1 MYRTS
6 NCASALAFSVALGL
20 VASPA
25 LSKSSDEDATTYQI
39 NAAHDGH
46 VDFAAGFNAPLVR
59 AWSYDTA
66 DGNGSYPV
74 IGGGMLFFVGNGND
88 AFAFDL
94 ANGSRLWEH
103 LLAAGGN
110 YPAYADGT
118 VVFANSSGAVVAL
131 KARTGKQRWS
141 VSLNANGGLSYPVA
155 AQGMVFTAGNA
166 LTALDGKTGATNW
179 SKSLS
184 PYSNT
189 VTYGDG
195 GLYVG
200 SGCDYTKYAPNG
212 DLIWSVSGNCNGYQ
226 DDVAYF
232 NKHLYVY
239 DYYQDNA
246 ILSTK
251 DGSQTGFFPGS
262 TLPVFYTSNKRS
274 YELVTSNDKIYCLDL
289 RTGNVVWSFENS
301 GSYALPIVING
312 HPIIASYTTLY
323 MLDGATGAPLWSDN
337 VGSQIYSMNAGDG
350 ALAITTGGKVIVYK
364 PQ

>member
-1 MYRTS
+1 MNQHS
-6 NCASALAFSVALGL
+6 NCATALAFSLALGL
-20 VASPA
+20 LASPA

-59 AWSYDTA
+59 AWTYDTG
-66 DGNGSYPV
+66 DSSGSYPV

-94 ANGSRLWEH
+94 ASGSRLWEH
-103 LLAAGGN
+103 LLAGVN
-110 YPAYADGT
+110 NPAYADGT
-118 VVFANSSGAVVAL
+118 IVFADYSGAVTAL

-141 VSLNANGGLSYPVA
+141 ASTNDNGGLSYPIA
-155 AQGMVFTAGNA
+155 AQGMIFTAGYN
-166 LTALDGKTGATNW
+166 LTALDEKTGATNW

-184 PYSNT
+184 PGSNT

-212 DLIWSVSGNCNGYQ
+212 DLTWSVSGSCNSYQ
-226 DDVAYF
+226 DNVAYF
-232 NKHLYVY
+232 SKHLYVY
-239 DYYQDNA
+239 DYYGDNL

-274 YELVTSNDKIYCLDL
+274 YELVTSSNKIYCLDL
-289 RTGNVVWSFENS
+289 RTGNVVWSFQNS
-301 GSYALPIVING
+301 SDYALPIVING
-312 HPIIASYTTLY
+312 HPIIASYSTLY
-323 MLDGATGAPLWSDN
+323 LLDGATGAPLWSDN
-337 VGSQIYSMNAGDG
+337 VGSQITSMNAGDG
-350 ALAITTGGKVIVYK
+350 ALAVTTGGKIIVYK

>member
-1 MYRTS
+1 MYRYS
-6 NCASALAFSVALGL
+6 NRASALAFSVALGL
-20 VASPA
+20 LATPA
-25 LSKSSDEDATTYQI
+25 LSKSTDEDATTYQI

-59 AWSYDTA
+59 AWTYDTG
-66 DGNGSYPV
+66 DDSGSYPV

-94 ANGSRLWEH
+94 ASGSRVWEH
-103 LLAAGGN
+103 LLTGGN
-110 YPAYADGT
+110 SPAYADGT
-118 VVFANSSGAVVAL
+118 IVFASTSGAVTAL

-141 VSLNANGGLSYPVA
+141 ASLNDNGGLSYPVA
-155 AQGMVFTAGNA
+155 AQGMVFTAGYT

-184 PYSNT
+184 PSSAT

-212 DLIWSVSGNCNGYQ
+212 DLIWSVNGNCSGYE
-226 DDVAYF
+226 DNVAYF

-239 DYYQDNA
+239 DYYQNNP
-246 ILSTK
+246 ILGTK

-262 TLPVFYTSNKRS
+262 TLPVFYTSNNHS
-274 YELVTSNDKIYCLDL
+274 YELVTSNGKIYCLDL
-289 RTGNVVWSFENS
+289 KTGNVVWSFQTS
-301 GSYALPIVING
+301 GNYALPIAING
-312 HPIIASYTTLY
+312 HPIVASYSTLY
-323 MLDGATGAPLWSDN
+323 MLDGVSGAPLWSDN
-337 VGSQIYSMNAGDG
+337 VGSEINYMNAGDG
-350 ALAITTGGKVIVYK
+350 ALAITTGGKIIVYK